1 MNEKARKKKVLYNQ
15 KRNKEL
21 REKKLVK
28 DFKAVLQYE
37 EYQELCDFL
46 NSVKM
51 NKTEFIRWAFEKLKE
66 DY

>member
-1 MNEKARKKKVLYNQ
+1 VPRLSEKARKNKVAYNM

-21 REKKLVK
+21 YGKFQALIPK
-28 DFKAVLQYE
+28 E

>member
-1 MNEKARKKKVLYNQ
+1 MPRLSEKARKNKVAYNM

-21 REKKLVK
+21 YGKFQALIPK
-28 DFKAVLQYE
+28 E